1 MSRITLLVFA
11 VMLSF
16 THCVQSAKPE
26 HKKEQVEP
34 KKTAV
39 QKDESTAEISVGRK
53 KLVLTKK
60 SDYDY
65 NIKVLVAGKDIADT
79 SVYTG
84 FSPSQ
89 VYYDNNF
96 FVMDIDIRNPSF
108 IVYNAKDNSFK
119 KYEGYWATTIS
130 FRIINEKLYIGY
142 FAFDMQ
148 AGSLLVIDLNTG
160 ERNHFHNA
168 DGETIPSA
176 EIKATEKGGKVY
188 ILMDYSSEPKV
199 YTVETNGLVKVNN
212 KVTDSFEN
220 KKLEELFNK

>member
-1 MSRITLLVFA
+1 MSRITLLVLA

-16 THCVQSAKPE
+16 THCAQSAKTE
-26 HKKEQVEP
+26 QKKEQAEL

-39 QKDESTAEISVGRK
+39 PKDEGTAEISIGRK

-65 NIKVLVAGKDIADT
+65 NIKVQAAGKDVADT
-79 SVYTG
+79 TVYTG
-84 FSPSQ
+84 FSPSH

-108 IVYNAKDNSFK
+108 IVYDAKNNSFK
-119 KYEGYWATTIS
+119 KYEGYWATTMS

-160 ERNHFHNA
+160 VRNHFHSA

-176 EIKATEKGGKVY
+176 EIKATEKDGKVY
-188 ILMDYSSEPKV
+188 ILMDYSSEQKV
-199 YTVETNGLVKVNN
+199 YVIETNGLIRVNTA
-212 KVTDSFEN
+212 VTDSFEN
-220 KKLEELFNK
+220 KKLEELFE